1 MEYLDDVRKDMM
13 GEFHNKVVTVI
24 DESALT
30 PTEVIVILR
39 MIVSTSERL
48 FELAVKAKKE

>member
-13 GEFHNKVVTVI
+13 GEFHNKIVTVI
-24 DESALT
+24 DESTLT

-48 FELAVKAKKE
+48 FELAVKTKKE